1 MDFRLNPATLQM
13 LSNTC
18 SIEVNGLPKRPI
30 ILDVSSRATRETTR
44 IMLTDAT
51 TRRERASEVGTVF
64 DAVVVGA
71 GFAGMYMLHR
81 LRGLGFSARV
91 FEAGDGVGGTW
102 YWNRYPGARCDVES
116 MQYSFSFSEEL
127 DQEWN
132 WSEKYAPQ
140 PEILSY
146 ANHVA
151 DRFDLR
157 RHIVF
162 DTRVI
167 AATFDEKARCWSIET
182 DRGDRVTAK
191 FCIMAV
197 GCLSAPNRPSFK
209 GLEDFRGSI
218 YHTGEWPHE
227 GVDFTGLRVGVI
239 GTGSSAVQ
247 SIPIIA
253 QQASALTVFQRTAT
267 WSVPAW
273 NEKLTA
279 EYLQAAKADYPA
291 LRAKARA
298 RPTGFYF
305 PFNTK
310 PALEA
315 SAQDRESQYEQAW
328 TSGGL
333 PFLGA
338 YGDLLF
344 EKAANDTIA
353 EFARRKIRGIVKD
366 AVTAELLCPDNVFGC
381 KRLCVDSGYFETYNL
396 PHVKLVDVSRTPI
409 ERFTADG
416 IEVDGVEYR
425 LDAVVCATGF
435 AAMTGSFDR
444 IRITGRNGL
453 TLSEKWRAGPRA
465 YLGIASVGFPNLF
478 MITGPGSPSVLASM
492 IQAIEQHVDW
502 LADCLGHMRDVGA
515 TSIEPVLRDED
526 AWVEHVNEVSTVSL
540 RSTCS
545 SWYVGANIAGRPRV
559 FMPYIGGFPVYV
571 QKCNE
576 VMSSGFDGFV
586 LEDAPDSNAAPR
598 VRYTERWRVPID
610 IDVISPAAVAA
621 KRVPMV

>member
-1 MDFRLNPATLQM
+1 MVPSTENQEQRQPEIGA
-13 LSNTC
+13 
-18 SIEVNGLPKRPI
+18 
-30 ILDVSSRATRETTR
+30 A
-44 IMLTDAT
+44 
-51 TRRERASEVGTVF
+51 F

-71 GFAGMYMLHR
+71 GFAGLYMLHR
-81 LRGLGFSARV
+81 LRGLGFTVRV
-91 FEAGDGVGGTW
+91 YEAGGGVGGTW

-116 MQYSFSFSEEL
+116 MQYSFSFSEDL
-127 DQEWN
+127 DQQWD

-151 DRFDLR
+151 DRFGLR
-157 RHIVF
+157 PHIAF
-162 DTRVI
+162 DTRVTS
-167 AATFDEKARCWSIET
+167 AGFDEAAKCWRIET
-182 DRGDRVTAK
+182 DRGDQVSAK

-197 GCLSAPNRPSFK
+197 GCLSAANRPA
-209 GLEDFRGSI
+209 FRGI
-218 YHTGEWPHE
+218 EEFRGPIHHTGEWPHE

-239 GTGSSAVQ
+239 GTGSSAIQ

-253 QQASALTVFQRTAT
+253 QPAASLTVFQRTAT
-267 WSVPAW
+267 YSVPAW
-273 NEKLTA
+273 NQKLTP
-279 EYLQAAKADYPA
+279 EHRKTIKSDYPA

-305 PFNTK
+305 PFNMK

-315 SAQDRESQYEQAW
+315 TAEERERQYEEAW
-328 TSGGL
+328 ERGGL

-338 YGDLLF
+338 FGDLLF

-353 EFARRKIRGIVKD
+353 EFARRKIREIVKD
-366 AVTAELLCPDNVFGC
+366 PATAELLCPDNVFGC
-381 KRLCVDSGYFETYNL
+381 KRLCVDTGYFETYNL
-396 PHVKLVDVSRTPI
+396 PHVKLVDVSKTPI

-416 IEVDGVEYR
+416 IEVDGVEYP
-425 LDAVVCATGF
+425 LDIVVCATGF

-453 TLSEKWRAGPRA
+453 TLSEKWQAGPRA
-465 YLGIASVGFPNLF
+465 YLGVASAGFPNLF

-502 LADCLGHMRDVGA
+502 MADCMAHLRDLGAA
-515 TSIEPVLRDED
+515 TIEPMQHDED
-526 AWVEHVNEVSTVSL
+526 DWVEHVNEVSKVSL

-545 SWYVGANIAGRPRV
+545 SWYVGANIPGRPRV
-559 FMPYIGGFPVYV
+559 FMPYIGGFPIYV

-576 VMSSGFDGFV
+576 VMSNGFEGFAI
-586 LEDAPDSNAAPR
+586 EGADTANQPPR
-598 VRYTERWRVPID
+598 VRLTERWRVPLD
-610 IDVISPAAVAA
+610 IEVISPAAVAA
-621 KRVPMV
+621 RRVPVV

>member
-1 MDFRLNPATLQM
+1 MSASTQNQA
-13 LSNTC
+13 
-18 SIEVNGLPKRPI
+18 
-30 ILDVSSRATRETTR
+30 
-44 IMLTDAT
+44 
-51 TRRERASEVGTVF
+51 ERAPEVGADF

-81 LRGLGFSARV
+81 LRGLGFTARV
-91 FEAGDGVGGTW
+91 FEAGGGVGGTW

-127 DQEWN
+127 DQQWD

-157 RHIVF
+157 QHIRF
-162 DTRVI
+162 DTRVT
-167 AATFDEKARCWSIET
+167 AATFDEKAKCWRIET
-182 DRGDRVTAK
+182 DRGDRVSAK

-197 GCLSAPNRPSFK
+197 GCLSAPNRPDFK
-209 GLEDFRGSI
+209 GREEFRGPV

-239 GTGSSAVQ
+239 GTGSSAIQ

-267 WSVPAW
+267 YSVPAW
-273 NEKLTA
+273 NEKLTP
-279 EYLQAAKADYPA
+279 EYRGTVKADYPA

-305 PFNTK
+305 PFNMK

-315 SAQDRESQYEQAW
+315 TPEEREQQYEDAW
-328 TSGGL
+328 ERGGL

-353 EFARRKIRGIVKD
+353 EFARKKIREIVRD
-366 AVTAELLCPDNVFGC
+366 ATTADLLCPQNVFGC
-381 KRLCVDSGYFETYNL
+381 KRLCVDTGYFETYNL
-396 PHVKLVDVSRTPI
+396 PHVKLVDVSKTPI
-409 ERFTADG
+409 ERFTTDG
-416 IEVDGVEYR
+416 IEVNGTEYP
-425 LDAVVCATGF
+425 LDAIICATGF
-435 AAMTGSFDR
+435 AAMTGSFDK
-444 IRITGRNGL
+444 IWITGRNGL
-453 TLSEKWRAGPRA
+453 TLAEKWRAGPRA
-465 YLGIASVGFPNLF
+465 YLGVASVGFPNLF
-478 MITGPGSPSVLASM
+478 TITGPGSPSVLASM

-502 LADCLGHMRDVGA
+502 MVDLMAHMRDIDAA
-515 TSIEPVLRDED
+515 TIEPAPQYEDE
-526 AWVEHVNEVSTVSL
+526 WIEHVNEVSKVSL

-545 SWYVGANIAGRPRV
+545 SWYVGANIEGRPRV

-576 VMSSGFDGFV
+576 VMSNGFEGFV
-586 LEDAPDSNAAPR
+586 IDAANTGNEAPR
-598 VRYTERWRVPID
+598 VRLTERWRVPLD
-610 IDVISPAAVAA
+610 IEIISPAAIAA
-621 KRVPMV
+621 RRVPVV